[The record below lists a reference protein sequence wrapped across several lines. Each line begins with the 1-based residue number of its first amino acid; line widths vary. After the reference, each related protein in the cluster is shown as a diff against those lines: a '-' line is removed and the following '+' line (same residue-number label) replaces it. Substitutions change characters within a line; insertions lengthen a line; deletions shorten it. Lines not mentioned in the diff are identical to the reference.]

1 MLTQR
6 VQQRVVDHADWLYQH
21 APTVAQRLPE
31 LVQMATSV
39 ITTGGRLWC
48 LGDGPAAALAMY
60 GADILRHGFERDRPG
75 LAVQTLPPP
84 GGDGPRLA
92 ATLRTLLG
100 SDDMILLLGTGV
112 DDAMLAQAVEVARQ
126 QELQLAVLLAGPAP
140 RLQQTLLDTDWCV
153 ALPATRSGQAH
164 LLLLMAL
171 QGLADGLDLQLLG
184 NDSAEG
190 ETA

>member
-60 GADILRHGFERDRPG
+60 GADILRHG
-75 LAVQTLPPP
+75 LSAT
-84 GGDGPRLA
+84 GPDWRCKPCRHRVAMARVWPQPYAPCWA
-92 ATLRTLLG
+92 AKT
-100 SDDMILLLGTGV
+100 
-112 DDAMLAQAVEVARQ
+112 
-126 QELQLAVLLAGPAP
+126 
-140 RLQQTLLDTDWCV
+140 
-153 ALPATRSGQAH
+153 
-164 LLLLMAL
+164 
-171 QGLADGLDLQLLG
+171 
-184 NDSAEG
+184 
-190 ETA
+190 